1 MKKRG
6 KSLVCVPEQKQ
17 RVCVC
22 VLPTALVRLRG
33 SEDVSKDLQEMKEE
47 SAKMAMEKKVTIL
60 ELFRSA
66 SYRQPL
72 LIAVMLQLSQQL
84 SGINAVSHIHLRQ
97 ILTRIQMVIRK
108 ITYDILIKHVL
119 FCPQVFYYSTGIFE
133 SAGVKKPIYATIGAG
148 VVNTIFTVV
157 SVSDVSTFLFPAC
170 VCLCDSAA
178 HHCVLC
184 LSSSSSWWRR
194 PDGGLCTSWDWVEWP
209 SALCS

>member
-1 MKKRG
+1 M
-6 KSLVCVPEQKQ
+6 PEQKQ

-84 SGINAVSHIHLRQ
+84 SGINAVSHTHLRQ
-97 ILTRIQMVIRK
+97 ILTRVQMLVKK
-108 ITYDILIKHVL
+108 ITHDIFIKHVL

-133 SAGVKKPIYATIGAG
+133 SAGVKQPIYATIGAG

-157 SVSDVSTFLFPAC
+157 SVSDVSTFLFPAWVC
-170 VCLCDSAA
+170 VCVIQQHITAS
-178 HHCVLC
+178 CVFPF
-184 LSSSSSWWRR
+184 SSSWWRR
-194 PDGGLCTSWDWVEWP
+194 LAGGLCTS
-209 SALCS
+209 